1 MTITPRLAP
10 KTRQQMGRY
19 LIGAVIALVL
29 DYTVVWCALR
39 LGLHPWASR
48 ALGLLVGITTTYLFN
63 RRYTFDMTTQAS
75 VREWAS
81 YFATQLIGS
90 ALNFA
95 VSVVGL
101 YVGDRSTFQVAL
113 AILAGAVV
121 GFCYNF
127 FAARR
132 VLQR

>member
-1 MTITPRLAP
+1 
-10 KTRQQMGRY
+10 MGRY
-19 LIGAVIALVL
+19 LIGAVIALAL
-29 DYTVVWCALR
+29 DYAVVWCALS

-48 ALGLLVGITTTYLFN
+48 ALGLLVGITTTYFFN
-63 RRYTFDMTTQAS
+63 RRYTFDMTTHAS
-75 VREWAS
+75 IREWTS
-81 YFATQLIGS
+81 YFAMQLVGS
-90 ALNFA
+90 GLNFA

-101 YVGDRSTFQVAL
+101 YLGDRSTLQVAG
-113 AILAGAVV
+113 AILAGAAV

>member
-1 MTITPRLAP
+1 MTVARRPAT
-10 KTRQQMGRY
+10 KTHRQMGRY
-19 LIGAVIALVL
+19 LIGAVLALVL
-29 DYTVVWCALR
+29 DYVVVWCALR
-39 LGLHPWASR
+39 LGWHPWACR
-48 ALGLLVGITTTYLFN
+48 VLGLLVGITTTYFFN
-63 RRYTFDMTTQAS
+63 RRYTFDMATVAS
-75 VREWAS
+75 VGEWARYLS
-81 YFATQLIGS
+81 TQLIGS

-101 YVGDRSTFQVAL
+101 YLGDRSTLQVAI
-113 AILAGAVV
+113 AIIAGAAV